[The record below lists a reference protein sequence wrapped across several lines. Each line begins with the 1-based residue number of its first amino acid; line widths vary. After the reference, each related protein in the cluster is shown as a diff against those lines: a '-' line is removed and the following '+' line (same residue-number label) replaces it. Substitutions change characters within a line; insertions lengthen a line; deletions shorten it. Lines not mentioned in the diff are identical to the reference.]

1 MKTLTVICP
10 VYNEEKVISV
20 FYQELTRVLTTLTA
34 KYASSILFVVDRC
47 TDRTLEVLR
56 SIAIEDSSV
65 RVLALSSRFGHQHS
79 LLAGI
84 DHSDA
89 DVVIMLDSDLQHP
102 PALLPQMLA
111 AYEAGY
117 DVVYTFREDTNEIA
131 ALKRLSSR
139 LFYRLLNSISE
150 IPINASA
157 ADFRLMSRRVV
168 KVFQEQIRERNLFLR
183 GLVGWVGF
191 KSLGISFQVEQR
203 RAGKTKYSLG
213 RMIRFGIDG
222 IVSFSKR
229 PLQAAII
236 VGVAFA
242 LFGLLYAVITL
253 VQFFYLKSLPS
264 GWTTLTILIS
274 MFSGIQLVFLG
285 IIGEYIGAIFDEVK
299 HRPHY
304 LVDEKINFR
313 D

>member
-20 FYQELTRVLTTLTA
+20 FYQELTRVLTTLTG
-34 KYASSILFVVDRC
+34 KYATSILFVVDRC

-131 ALKRLSSR
+131 ALKRLTSR

-203 RAGKTKYSLG
+203 RAGETKYSLG
-213 RMIRFGIDG
+213 RMVRFGIDG

-242 LFGLLYAVITL
+242 MFGLLYAVITL
-253 VQFFYLKSLPS
+253 VQFFYLSSLPS

-274 MFSGIQLVFLG
+274 TFSGIQLVFLG